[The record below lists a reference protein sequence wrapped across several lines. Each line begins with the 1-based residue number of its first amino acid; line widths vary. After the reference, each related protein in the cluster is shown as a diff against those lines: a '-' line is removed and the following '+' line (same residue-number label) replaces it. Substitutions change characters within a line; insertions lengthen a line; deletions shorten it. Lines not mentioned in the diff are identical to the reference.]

1 VFGDWRPRAVVFD
14 CDGLLV
20 DTESCW
26 TTAEAQLCAARG
38 VTLSGQDAAALIGAS
53 VPDACRRLCD
63 GLGDGCTPAQVQ
75 DELVARVVSII
86 DRDARAMDGAPEL
99 VALVTARL
107 PAAVAS
113 NSPRALLDHA
123 LRRGGLSAAL
133 TVSVAAD
140 EVARPKPAPDV
151 YHAVCARLRVAP
163 ADALALEDSAIG
175 IRAAAAAGLRTVGV
189 PSLAGQEIGAEVTV
203 SGLADPGLVAWV
215 RGWAD

>member
-140 EVARPKPAPDV
+140 EVARPKSI
-151 YHAVCARLRVAP
+151 ARARRLPRRVRTAQGRSRRRARAGGFGDRDP
-163 ADALALEDSAIG
+163 RRRRR
-175 IRAAAAAGLRTVGV
+175 RAADGR
-189 PSLAGQEIGAEVTV
+189 SAEPRR
-203 SGLADPGLVAWV
+203 SGD
-215 RGWAD
+215 RR